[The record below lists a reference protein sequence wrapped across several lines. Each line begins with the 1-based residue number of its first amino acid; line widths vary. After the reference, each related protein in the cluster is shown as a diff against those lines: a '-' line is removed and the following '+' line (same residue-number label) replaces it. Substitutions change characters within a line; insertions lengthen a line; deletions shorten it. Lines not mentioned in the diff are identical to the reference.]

1 MITSVL
7 ITIILNLTKNSD
19 FNMVVV
25 VVVVVVVA
33 VAAAVVVVHPHA
45 PEFGRRGGGGTRCG
59 ELSN

>member
-25 VVVVVVVA
+25 VVVVVVVR
-33 VAAAVVVVHPHA
+33 PHA

>member
-19 FNMVVV
+19 FNMVV

>member
-19 FNMVVV
+19 FNRGVVV
-25 VVVVVVVA
+25 GVVAVA

>member
-19 FNMVVV
+19 FNMV

>member
-25 VVVVVVVA
+25 VVA
-33 VAAAVVVVHPHA
+33 VAAAVVVVHPT
-45 PEFGRRGGGGTRCG
+45 PLNLGGEGVAVRAAENYRTK
-59 ELSN
+59 EKA